1 MSPAVPAGRGASVDQ
16 DGPVTTL
23 SASARAVRRRRNG
36 VAAAFALGGL
46 NLATWGPRLPAI
58 KADLRV
64 GDGTL
69 GLLVT
74 GMTIASLLGLASSSW
89 LLGRLGPRRGLTLTL
104 TLMSVGVAFVGIA
117 SGVWHSP
124 WLTEVGLVVLG
135 YGIGTTDVMINVE
148 GAAVEQASG
157 KVLMPLLHA
166 CWSFGAVAGSAVGA
180 IAAALAVPP
189 SAQFSSRPSSPWS
202 RRCSRCGGCRPPNR
216 RSARRRR
223 SPSGSARWAAGW
235 TDLRLLLIGV
245 VMLGVELGEGIGE
258 RLADPRG
265 RRPGT
270 GRDRRSERSSSPR
283 SRSGRRPAGC
293 SAARSSPGSAG
304 SATVRITTAVGVVG
318 IALFILGGPAPVVL
332 LGTVLWAI
340 GVSMGFPLGMSAAA
354 EGPNAAARRGR
365 GGVTRLRRE
374 PRGATR
380 HRVPQP
386 GRRAAERLLAARRVL
401 RDRIARRRSARSA
414 AAPSRLSAERTPRL
428 RRVRSSRRSPVRPR
442 EGPP

>member
-1 MSPAVPAGRGASVDQ
+1 M
-16 DGPVTTL
+16 TTL

-124 WLTEVGLVVLG
+124 WLTEVGLLVLG

-157 KVLMPLLHA
+157 TVLMPLLHA

-189 SAQFSSRPSSPWS
+189 SAQFSVEAVLTVVAALFAVRGLPSTEPQV
-202 RRCSRCGGCRPPNR
+202 GEAPPLAER
-216 RSARRRR
+216 IRT
-223 SPSGSARWAAGW
+223 WAAGW

-245 VMLGVELGEGIGE
+245 VMLGVELGEGTANGWLTLGVVSGHGQGPAVGALFFTAFAVGE
-258 RLADPRG
+258 TTCRVLGGPLVSRFG
-265 RRPGT
+265 RV
-270 GRDRRSERSSSPR
+270 
-283 SRSGRRPAGC
+283 
-293 SAARSSPGSAG
+293 
-304 SATVRITTAVGVVG
+304 ATVRITTAVGVVG

-354 EGPNAAARRGR
+354 EGPNAAARV
-365 GGVTRLRRE
+365 GVVASLGYVANLAG
-374 PRGATR
+374 PPVIGFLSQA
-380 HRVPQP
+380 V
-386 GRRAAERLLAARRVL
+386 GLLNAFWLLAVFFVIALLAAGALAPRPPRR
-401 RDRIARRRSARSA
+401 A
-414 AAPSRLSAERTPRL
+414 
-428 RRVRSSRRSPVRPR
+428 
-442 EGPP
+442 